1 MKISCQMTFSFPIV
15 HFGME
20 NCVGCARGDIV
31 NKVFDIISFNL
42 IR

>member
-1 MKISCQMTFSFPIV
+1 MTFSFPSV